1 MHPRIEKSFFHPRQ
15 YIAYCDGT
23 WRVKRVRFPRD
34 HFEAVH
40 MGNRY
45 PTILAKTLHA
55 IGEAL
60 DALEKN
66 KKSA

>member
-15 YIAYCDGT
+15 YIAHCDGP
-23 WRVKRVRFPRD
+23 WRIRHIHLPRN

-45 PTILAKTLHA
+45 PTIRAKTLKG

-60 DALEKN
+60 DALEK
-66 KKSA
+66 KQKSA